1 MKMLNLQNRIAEK
14 VLVVDDE
21 PDILEIHSRTL
32 KKYGV
37 QVRCAANGLEAWNI
51 FQAETDIPL
60 VITDIDMP
68 VMNGIELIVNINRT
82 RPLTQIIIITGV
94 LDDALALF
102 GIKQNVVCLPKP
114 VEPEFVA
121 IAAAGCSSRYLK
133 QRWEDS
139 LKTATLTKPW
149 DEANIMAILE
159 KAPWL

>member
-1 MKMLNLQNRIAEK
+1 MRMLNLQHRIAEK

-21 PDILEIHSRTL
+21 PDILEIYCRTL
-32 KKYGV
+32 EKYGV
-37 QVRCAANGLEAWNI
+37 CVRSAANGLEAWNI
-51 FQAETDIPL
+51 FQAEPDIYV

-68 VMNGIELIVNINRT
+68 VMSGIELVVNINRT

-94 LDDALALF
+94 LDDALALY

-133 QRWEDS
+133 QAWEDS
-139 LKTATLTKPW
+139 LKQEMLALPW
-149 DEANIMAILE
+149 DETKIMAILK